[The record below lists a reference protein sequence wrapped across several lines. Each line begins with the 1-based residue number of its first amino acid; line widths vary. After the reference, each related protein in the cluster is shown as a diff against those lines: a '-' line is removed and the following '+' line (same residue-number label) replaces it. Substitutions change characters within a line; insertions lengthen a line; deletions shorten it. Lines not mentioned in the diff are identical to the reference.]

1 MTTPSPLAFIV
12 NPVAGSAA
20 RARRIGGLVE
30 TARQRCDAAGVAH
43 EVSFTERPGHAREL
57 AAALVGR
64 GFSTIVAWGG
74 DGTVNEAAS
83 ALMHRE
89 AVLGIVPAGSGNGL
103 ARALGISLRTG
114 EAIAT
119 AVQGRDR
126 IIDVGELAGR
136 PFVNLAGVGL
146 PASVAELFARL
157 ARRSSPDGARAVPR
171 RLPGRQSSPDGSAR
185 RPTDPAGVP
194 RRGLLAGRGLAGYVR
209 ATARE
214 LVAYRSRRYTLVTG
228 ERTIERSALLVE
240 VANGRQ
246 YGNGAVIAPHAR
258 LDDGLLDLVSV
269 DPIGPARAAWGL
281 WRLFNGTI
289 DRHPY
294 VHCSRVGE
302 VTISAD
308 GPLRF
313 HVDGEVVQGGRSLS
327 ATIHPKALRVRVP
340 AASDG

>member
-1 MTTPSPLAFIV
+1 MTVRSPLAFIV
-12 NPVAGSAA
+12 NPVAGSSA
-20 RARRIGGLVE
+20 RARSIGGLVE
-30 TARQRCDAAGVAH
+30 TARQRCRAAGVTH
-43 EVSFTERPGHAREL
+43 EVSFTERPGHGREL
-57 AAALVGR
+57 AAALVDR

-74 DGTVNEAAS
+74 DGTVNEVAS
-83 ALMHRE
+83 ALLHRE

-103 ARALGISLRTG
+103 ARELGISRRPE

-119 AVQGRDR
+119 ALRGRDR

-146 PASVAELFARL
+146 PASVADVFARL
-157 ARRSSPDGARAVPR
+157 A
-171 RLPGRQSSPDGSAR
+171 
-185 RPTDPAGVP
+185 
-194 RRGLLAGRGLAGYVR
+194 GRGPAGYVR

-214 LVAYRSRRYTLVTG
+214 LIGYRSRRYTLVTG
-228 ERTIERSALLVE
+228 ERTIERAALLVE

-246 YGNGAVIAPHAR
+246 YGNGALIAPHAR

-281 WRLFNGTI
+281 WRLFDGTV

-294 VHCSRVGE
+294 VHCSRVDE

-313 HVDGEVVQGGRSLS
+313 HLDGEAVQGGCSLS

-340 AASDG
+340 APAGG